1 MQGGRCGAAGEP
13 AAIIG
18 GTPRYPSG
26 VAAKAWVPAAVEV
39 SSQQLSQRMHTTVI
53 EEIASLPEI
62 RGYQVVETLGAGGMG
77 MVYRAVQ
84 VSTGRE
90 VALKILKNSV
100 VGSPNAVAR
109 FKREVQLAARLE
121 HPNIARVYDADVQ
134 QGHCFYSM
142 QLIHGLPLHDF
153 VAEHRLSRR
162 QILELLL
169 LVCRG
174 VAYAHEQGVVHR
186 DLKPSNIFVNDAGV
200 PFLLD
205 FGLAKAVGNE
215 TLDVAISME
224 GTVTGTPG
232 FMAPE
237 QAAGQISRIGTAT
250 DVYSLGAILYY
261 LLTRHFPHDVSGTQ
275 YEMLR
280 RIAEEDVTPPDV
292 YAAGLTPRLTALLR
306 CALQNN
312 PEKRFAHA
320 GELAAEIGTCLQVDT
335 TDMDNGDYAPR
346 RGMWPWWVAA
356 GMAVVVAIVTV
367 SLAITAAN
375 ERQKAADAPAGPA
388 KKAAAGAGKTNQP
401 GLAEAGGPGAT
412 DLAQRQKKVWTEG
425 TAKLQAVRA
434 KLALLLLEHL
444 AEYSA
449 AKPLHLPKQPT
460 AGALPSL
467 DVWVKDQVAVFKL
480 SHGRTCTCKLEQ
492 LEPHQVARYTEKN
505 PLNLDSPTGAV
516 SLWMEKQGAVFSVA
530 GGLEYRFN
538 DGLLEPRRLADYSED
553 NPLHLYKPPE
563 PVVLPELDV
572 WLEKHDVIIRTADG
586 QTTPCDVE
594 KVELR
599 TGVRILMVVARKHP
613 QDVELQ
619 QVIDTLHKHPL
630 GRDPTKPRLTGE
642 PANRN

>member
-1 MQGGRCGAAGEP
+1 M
-13 AAIIG
+13 
-18 GTPRYPSG
+18 
-26 VAAKAWVPAAVEV
+26 
-39 SSQQLSQRMHTTVI
+39 VI
-53 EEIASLPEI
+53 EETAPLPEI
-62 RGYQVVETLGAGGMG
+62 RGYQVVEALGAGGMG

-162 QILELLL
+162 QIVELLL

-215 TLDVAISME
+215 ALDMAISME

-320 GELAAEIGTCLQVDT
+320 GELAAEIGNCLQVDT
-335 TDMDNGDYAPR
+335 ADLDSGDYAPR

-375 ERQKAADAPAGPA
+375 ERQKAADAPAGPV
-388 KKAAAGAGKTNQP
+388 KKAAAGAGKTNLP
-401 GLAEAGGPGAT
+401 GLTAAGAPGANGALDPT
-412 DLAQRQKKVWTEG
+412 QRQKKVWAEG

-449 AKPLHLPKQPT
+449 AKPLHLPKQQAA
-460 AGALPSL
+460 AGVLPGL
-467 DVWVKDQVAVFKL
+467 DVWVKNQVAVFKL

-492 LEPHQVARYTEKN
+492 LEPQQVARYSEKN
-505 PLNLDSPTGAV
+505 PLYLDSPTGAV
-516 SLWMEKQGAVFSVA
+516 SLWMEKQGAVFSVP

-538 DGLLEPRRLADYSED
+538 DGLLEPRRLADYSEE

-563 PVVLPELDV
+563 AVALPEMDV
-572 WLEKHDVIIRTADG
+572 WLEKHTVVFRTTDG

-594 KVELR
+594 RVELR
-599 TGVRILMVVARKHP
+599 TGVRILMVVARKQP

-619 QVIDTLHKHPL
+619 QVIDTLRKHPQ

-642 PANRN
+642 RPAAALPPDEPANRN